1 MFSKVDR
8 SKVKVAAS
16 LLSADFAHLADEVKH
31 VTDAGIDRI
40 HVEVNDG
47 VFSPEITVG
56 APVVK
61 SLRKATSAIIEAHLM
76 TVNPERK
83 IESFAKAGAD
93 IIIFHIETTHQAEAV
108 LQQIKNAGSKAGV
121 AINPATPIVMLEELL
136 PIADVVLVM
145 TANPGSAGQRLIES
159 TLKKIKKLHEIIR
172 SENYDCYLEADGGIN
187 IETAASVREAGANI
201 LVAGTAIYE
210 STDVLASLSR
220 LTGENE

>member
-1 MFSKVDR
+1 MFNKG
-8 SKVKVAAS
+8 SKVKVAPS

-40 HVEVNDG
+40 HVEVCDG

-61 SLRKATSAIIEAHLM
+61 SLRKATSAIIEVHLM
-76 TVNPERK
+76 TVHPERK

-93 IIIFHIETTHQAEAV
+93 IIIFHVEATNQAEAV

-136 PIADVVLVM
+136 PIADVVMVM
-145 TANPGSAGQRLIES
+145 TANPGSAGQSLIKS
-159 TLKKIKKLHEIIR
+159 TLNKIKRLHDIIHN
-172 SENYDCYLEADGGIN
+172 EGYNCYLEADGGIN

-201 LVAGTAIYE
+201 LVAGTA
-210 STDVLASLSR
+210 SLSK
-220 LTGENE
+220 LTGKNE

>member
-8 SKVKVAAS
+8 SKVKVAPS
-16 LLSADFAHLADEVKH
+16 ILSADFAHLADEIKH

-40 HVEVNDG
+40 HVEVGDG

-61 SLRKATSAIIEAHLM
+61 SLRKATSAIIEVHLM

-93 IIIFHIETTHQAEAV
+93 IIIFHVETTHQAEAV
-108 LQQIKNAGSKAGV
+108 LQQIKNSGSKAGV

-145 TANPGSAGQRLIES
+145 TANPGSAGQRLINS
-159 TLKKIKKLHEIIR
+159 TLNKIKKLHEIIR

-210 STDVLASLSR
+210 STDVLASASR
-220 LTGENE
+220 IVGEE

>member
-40 HVEVNDG
+40 HIEVDDG

-61 SLRKATSAIIEAHLM
+61 SLRKATSAILEAHLM

-93 IIIFHIETTHQAEAV
+93 IIIFHVEATNQAEAV

-201 LVAGTAIYE
+201 LVAGTAIYD

-220 LTGENE
+220 LTGEE

>member
-40 HVEVNDG
+40 HIEVDDG

-61 SLRKATSAIIEAHLM
+61 SLRKATSAILEAHLM

-93 IIIFHIETTHQAEAV
+93 IIIFHVEATNQAEAV

-187 IETAASVREAGANI
+187 IETAAAVREAGANI

-210 STDVLASLSR
+210 STDVLASLSK